1 MPNFTSLTIN
11 DGSATPAAVNYTPEA
26 ISTAKSVFVD
36 KRLAPRAHE
45 PQIVVDF
52 SAASA
57 SRPDSYKIRRL
68 YTTPIVVPVGGSDTI
83 VGYHKTEIVHTISV
97 RGDTQSRKHHI
108 AMVSNG
114 ESTALFKTMSIDLE
128 GLW

>member
-1 MPNFTSLTIN
+1 MPNFTSLSIN
-11 DGSATPAAVNYTPEA
+11 DGSTTPVAVSYTPEA

-36 KRLAPRAHE
+36 KRLAPRAQE

-57 SRPDSYKIRRL
+57 TRPDTYKVRRL
-68 YTTPIVVPVGGSDTI
+68 YTTPIVKTENGVDVI
-83 VGYHKTEIVHTISV
+83 RGYHKTEVIHTLAIS
-97 RGDTQSRKHHI
+97 GDMQSRKHHI

-114 ESTALFKTMSIDLE
+114 ESTALFKDMSINLE
-128 GLW
+128 SLW